1 MRHAKPT
8 FFCLVTLFV
17 LVFPPMSTNA
27 QSATTTC
34 DDFTYQ
40 QDAQEAWDRGEGR
53 PRPDYLTGMDEDND
67 GIACEHL
74 PNPAAF
80 YETIWFWLVISV
92 VVVIVVIG
100 IWWKRTVKA
109 ANPTRDGTVLFPGR
123 TSTEEVEDEL
133 ALLKADKAFDE
144 AVNPEQNQR

>member
-8 FFCLVTLFV
+8 FVCLVTLFA
-17 LVFPPMSTNA
+17 LVFPSISTNA

-53 PRPDYLTGMDEDND
+53 PRPDYLSGMDEDND

-74 PNPAAF
+74 SNPAAF
-80 YETIWFWLVISV
+80 YETIWFWLSIGV
-92 VVVIVVIG
+92 VVVIGLIA
-100 IWWKRTVKA
+100 ICWKRKVKA
-109 ANPTRDGTVLFPGR
+109 ANATRDGTVLFPGR

>member
-1 MRHAKPT
+1 
-8 FFCLVTLFV
+8 
-17 LVFPPMSTNA
+17 
-27 QSATTTC
+27 TTTC

-80 YETIWFWLVISV
+80 YETIWFWLSIGV
-92 VVVIVVIG
+92 VVAIG
-100 IWWKRTVKA
+100 IIAIWWKRKAKA
-109 ANPTRDGTVLFPGR
+109 ANATQDGTVLFPGR
-123 TSTEEVEDEL
+123 SSTEEVEDEL

>member
-53 PRPDYLTGMDEDND
+53 PRPDYLSGMDEDND

-80 YETIWFWLVISV
+80 YETIWFWLSIGVF
-92 VVVIVVIG
+92 VVIG
-100 IWWKRTVKA
+100 IIAIWWKRKVKA
-109 ANPTRDGTVLFPGR
+109 ANTTRDGTVLFPGR
-123 TSTEEVEDEL
+123 SSTEEVEDEL